1 MERGPIIVI
10 SIIIIAVISAL
21 VIAYYQSASTKAVAA
36 QCDKTKK
43 VCQVQSET
51 THFGGYFPVYSYYYV
66 PFPFYGPGLGI
77 YYPGSIVNT
86 PSVCDNCLNKITP
99 QDEQDIQNSKAPVSQ
114 SDLPSDQQAPQSSQ
128 SESNPNPSESANPS
142 EQSPSSENP
151 SSPGS
156 SQPSGS
162 GGAGGESGGGSS
174 GTGGGGDV
182 GGGGGGD
189 VGGGGGG
196 GG

>member
-10 SIIIIAVISAL
+10 SIIIIAVIAAL

-51 THFGGYFPVYSYYYV
+51 THFGGYFPVYSYYYI
-66 PFPFYGPGLGI
+66 PFPFYGPGLGT
-77 YYPGSIVNT
+77 YYPGSFVNT

-128 SESNPNPSESANPS
+128 SESNPNPSGSANPS
-142 EQSPSSENP
+142 EQSPSSEN
-151 SSPGS
+151 SPPPES
-156 SQPSGS
+156 SGS
-162 GGAGGESGGGSS
+162 GGDSGQSGAVGGGGESGGGSS
-174 GTGGGGDV
+174 
-182 GGGGGGD
+182 GGGGGD
-189 VGGGGGG
+189 VGGGG
-196 GG
+196 